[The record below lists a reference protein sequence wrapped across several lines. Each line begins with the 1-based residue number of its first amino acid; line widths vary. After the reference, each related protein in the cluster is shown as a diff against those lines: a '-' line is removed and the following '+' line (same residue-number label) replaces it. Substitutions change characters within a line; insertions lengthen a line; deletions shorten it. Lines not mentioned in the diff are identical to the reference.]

1 VRAGIR
7 PAATSSSITCAV
19 PAGPAGRN
27 PVASFRQRADLVGCY
42 LHQQRTSGPDSD
54 TAKMASQNHGRG
66 MAGAVSPS
74 RSAYVSGG
82 VQVQGPERRT
92 TLRPD
97 RLTMSDGEIAAS
109 IARSELAGLAA
120 AFDRYAA
127 SLYGY
132 CQSLLIYPADA
143 ADTVRDTFVIAWT
156 KIPCLQDPDRLRAWL
171 FAIARNECYMRPR
184 AGALSA
190 PRTDTGEMAGHD
202 ADVGDAELQFLVGSA
217 LTGLESAERE
227 LIELNLRYELEGAD
241 LADTLGIPRSQAQA
255 LATRARSRFTRLV
268 GMLLDAWPARGRCP
282 GAAGLLDSWDGTLT
296 AALCK
301 RLTSHIRR
309 CSVCGRIRHREI
321 SSAMMLALLPA
332 AVPPERVWERITA
345 LVTDGSP
352 DAEDYRQ
359 RIARR
364 TEPLTRTG
372 FPVQATRPSA
382 PRLPGRYVLPAA
394 AAVAAVA
401 LLGGGAV
408 LVDYTSSHSGQSP
421 VGKAHVPT
429 ASSGSAKALTVAPPR
444 SSSRAPSSPASHPTP
459 VGLVPVV
466 APSSPP
472 ATLAPTRKAS
482 TTPSPKKTASASPS
496 PTKKASPSPSP
507 SSASPSPSPSSASPS
522 PSPSSS
528 GPTTLS
534 ALVQL
539 FSLRA
544 LDRD

>member
-1 VRAGIR
+1 
-7 PAATSSSITCAV
+7 
-19 PAGPAGRN
+19 
-27 PVASFRQRADLVGCY
+27 
-42 LHQQRTSGPDSD
+42 
-54 TAKMASQNHGRG
+54 
-66 MAGAVSPS
+66 
-74 RSAYVSGG
+74 
-82 VQVQGPERRT
+82 
-92 TLRPD
+92 
-97 RLTMSDGEIAAS
+97 MSDGEIAAF

-190 PRTDTGEMAGHD
+190 PRTDTGEMAGQD

-241 LADTLGIPRSQAQA
+241 LADTLGIPRSQAQS
-255 LATRARSRFTRLV
+255 LATRARSRFTKLL

-321 SSAMMLALLPA
+321 SPAMMLALLPA
-332 AVPPERVWERITA
+332 AVPPERVWERVTA
-345 LVTDGSP
+345 LVTDDSP

-401 LLGGGAV
+401 LLGGGAF
-408 LVDYTSSHSGQSP
+408 LVDYDTSHSGQSP
-421 VGKAHVPT
+421 VGEVHVPT
-429 ASSGSAKALTVAPPR
+429 ASSGSARALTVAPPR
-444 SSSRAPSSPASHPTP
+444 SPSRAPSSPASHLTP
-459 VGLVPVV
+459 ALAPVV

-482 TTPSPKKTASASPS
+482 TTPTPKKTPSASPS
-496 PTKKASPSPSP
+496 PTKTASPSPSP
-507 SSASPSPSPSSASPS
+507 SSPASPSPSPSSTASPS
-522 PSPSSS
+522 PSPSST
-528 GPTTLS
+528 G

-539 FSLRA
+539 SSLRA